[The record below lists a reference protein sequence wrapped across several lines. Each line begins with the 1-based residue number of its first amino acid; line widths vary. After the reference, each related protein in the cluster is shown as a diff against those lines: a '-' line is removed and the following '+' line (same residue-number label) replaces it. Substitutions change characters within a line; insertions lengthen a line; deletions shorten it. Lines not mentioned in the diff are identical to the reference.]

1 MDLNDLMKLGR
12 WIFVIPLLLL
22 ISCKPAPET
31 TTLTAPVYAAE
42 TSEPAH
48 SMPTAPTVDA
58 ATLVPL
64 PVPVTGGLAGFRDQ
78 LAVADQ
84 FFVTLT
90 DVSTPP
96 SGQAYQGW
104 LLGDDGTIISVG
116 MLAVAPDGN
125 ATLIWNSPNS
135 ENLLSRYVR
144 FQVTLEPE
152 SGNAS
157 PTGRVVFAGGLEGAA
172 LTNAR
177 RLLVKNDGEPA
188 TPLNTAYALGLLAQT
203 DIAAQHIQNAS
214 NAAAIGAQ
222 AEMRA
227 HLEHIVNILEGMG
240 GPRYSDHDGNGTAE
254 NPGDGFGVIGYS
266 GQIAAMLAG
275 QETVV
280 KTTAAIQAQ
289 SVAIQDKCLEIINLA
304 DLAAA
309 TAQLTELL
317 QMIDQFKTGPV
328 ASLYQAAQDSMR
340 FEVAPVE

>member
-1 MDLNDLMKLGR
+1 MNLNNLMKLGR
-12 WIFVIPLLLL
+12 WIFVGPLLLL
-22 ISCKPAPET
+22 ISCRPAPET
-31 TTLTAPVYAAE
+31 TTLTAPVYSAE

-48 SMPTAPTVDA
+48 SMPTSPTVDA
-58 ATLVPL
+58 TLAPL
-64 PVPVTGGLAGFRDQ
+64 PVLQMGGLAGFRDQ

-125 ATLIWNSPNS
+125 TTLIWNSPNS

-152 SGNAS
+152 TGNAS
-157 PTGRVVFAGGLEGAA
+157 PTGKVVFTGGLEGAA

-222 AEMRA
+222 AEMRS
-227 HLEHIVNILEGMG
+227 HLEHIVNIFEGMG
-240 GPRYSDHDGNGTAE
+240 GPRFGDYDGNGTAE
-254 NPGDGFGVIGYS
+254 NPGDGFGVLGYS
-266 GQIAAMLAG
+266 GQIAVILSE

-280 KTTAAIQAQ
+280 ETAISIQAQ
-289 SVAIQDKCLEIINLA
+289 TAAIQDKCMEIQKLE
-304 DLAAA
+304 DMEAAKM
-309 TAQLTELL
+309 QLTEL
-317 QMIDQFKTGPV
+317 QRMIEQFKTGSV

>member
-1 MDLNDLMKLGR
+1 MNLNNLMKLGR
-12 WIFVIPLLLL
+12 WIFVVPLLLL
-22 ISCKPAPET
+22 ISCGPTPET
-31 TTLTAPVYAAE
+31 TTLTPPVYSAE

-48 SMPTAPTVDA
+48 SMPTAPTAD
-58 ATLVPL
+58 ATLAPL
-64 PVPVTGGLAGFRDQ
+64 PVPQTGGLAGFRDQ

-135 ENLLSRYVR
+135 ESLLSRYVR

-157 PTGRVVFAGGLEGAA
+157 PTGKMVFTGGLEGAA

-222 AEMRA
+222 AEMRS
-227 HLEHIVNILEGMG
+227 HLEHIVNIFEGMG
-240 GPRYSDHDGNGTAE
+240 GPRFGDHDGNGSAE
-254 NPGDGFGVIGYS
+254 NPGDGFGVLGYS
-266 GQIAAMLAG
+266 GQIAVILSE

-280 KTTAAIQAQ
+280 ETAASIQAQ
-289 SVAIQDKCLEIINLA
+289 TAAIQDKCMEIQKLE
-304 DLAAA
+304 DTEAA
-309 TAQLTELL
+309 TAQLTELR

-340 FEVAPVE
+340 FAVTPVE

>member
-1 MDLNDLMKLGR
+1 MNLNKPIKLGR
-12 WIFVIPLLLL
+12 WILVVPLLLL
-22 ISCKPAPET
+22 ISCGPASET
-31 TTLTAPVYAAE
+31 TTLTAPAYSAV
-42 TSEPAH
+42 TSEPVHA
-48 SMPTAPTVDA
+48 MPTSPTAD
-58 ATLVPL
+58 ATLAPL
-64 PVPVTGGLAGFRDQ
+64 PVPLTGGLAGFRDQ

-90 DVSTPP
+90 DVPTPP
-96 SGQAYQGW
+96 DGQAYQGW

-116 MLAVAPDGN
+116 MLTLSPDGN

-135 ENLLSRYVR
+135 ENLFSRYVR

-152 SGNAS
+152 AGDAS
-157 PTGRVVFAGGLEGAA
+157 PTGKVVFAGGLDGAA

-177 RLLVKNDGEPA
+177 RLLVKNDGEPV

-266 GQIAAMLAG
+266 RQIAEILAR

-280 KTTAAIQAQ
+280 ETNAAIKAQ
-289 SVAIQDKCLEIINLA
+289 SVAIQDKCLEIINLT

-309 TAQLTELL
+309 TAQLDEAEKLINQL
-317 QMIDQFKTGPV
+317 QTVLV
-328 ASLYQAAQDSMR
+328 ARLYQAVQDTVR
-340 FEVAPVE
+340 FEVAPTE

>member
-1 MDLNDLMKLGR
+1 MNLNTLMKLGR
-12 WIFVIPLLLL
+12 WIFVVPLLLL
-22 ISCKPAPET
+22 ISCRPAPET
-31 TTLTAPVYAAE
+31 TTLTAPAYSAE
-42 TSEPAH
+42 TSEPVH
-48 SMPTAPTVDA
+48 PMPTAPTAD
-58 ATLVPL
+58 ATLAPL
-64 PVPVTGGLAGFRDQ
+64 PIPQTDGLAGFRDQ

-90 DVSTPP
+90 DVPTPP
-96 SGQAYQGW
+96 SGRSYQVW

-116 MLAVAPDGN
+116 MLALAPDGN

-144 FQVTLEPE
+144 FQVTLESE
-152 SGNAS
+152 AGSAS
-157 PTGRVVFAGGLEGAA
+157 PTGKVVFAGGLEGAA

-177 RLLVKNDGEPA
+177 RLLVRNDSEPA

-240 GPRYSDHDGNGTAE
+240 GPRYGDHDGNGTAE

-266 GQIAAMLAG
+266 GQIAEMLTG
-275 QETVV
+275 QETVFE
-280 KTTAAIQAQ
+280 TNTSIQAQ
-289 SVAIQDKCLEIINLA
+289 SAAIQDRCLEILQLE

-309 TAQLTELL
+309 TAQLTELQ

>member
-1 MDLNDLMKLGR
+1 MNLNNPMKLSR
-12 WIFVIPLLLL
+12 WIFVIPLILL
-22 ISCKPAPET
+22 ISCGPAPEA
-31 TTLTAPVYAAE
+31 TTLTAPAYSAV
-42 TSEPAH
+42 TSEPVHTMPA
-48 SMPTAPTVDA
+48 SPTAD
-58 ATLVPL
+58 ATLAPL
-64 PVPVTGGLAGFRDQ
+64 LVIQTDGLAGFRDQ

-90 DVSTPP
+90 DVPP
-96 SGQAYQGW
+96 PPGGQAYQGW
-104 LLGDDGTIISVG
+104 LLGDDGTIVSVG
-116 MLAVAPDGN
+116 MLALAPDGN
-125 ATLIWNSPNS
+125 ATFIWNSPNS

-152 SGNAS
+152 AGNAS
-157 PTGRVVFAGGLEGAA
+157 PTGKVVFAGGLEGAA

-227 HLEHIVNILEGMG
+227 HLEHIVNILEGMS

-266 GQIAAMLAG
+266 GQIAAMPAG

-280 KTTAAIQAQ
+280 ETNTAIQAQ
-289 SVAIQDKCLEIINLA
+289 SVAIQDKCLEIINLT
-304 DLAAA
+304 DLAAV
-309 TAQLTELL
+309 TVQLPEAEKLINQL
-317 QMIDQFKTGPV
+317 QTVLV
-328 ASLYQAAQDSMR
+328 ARLYQAVQDSIR
-340 FEVAPVE
+340 FEVAPTE

>member
-1 MDLNDLMKLGR
+1 MNLNNLMKLGR
-12 WIFVIPLLLL
+12 WIFVAPLLLL
-22 ISCKPAPET
+22 ISCGPAPET
-31 TTLTAPVYAAE
+31 TTLTAPVYSVE
-42 TSEPAH
+42 TSEPVH

-58 ATLVPL
+58 TLVPL
-64 PVPVTGGLAGFRDQ
+64 PVIQTGGLAGFRDQ

-90 DVSTPP
+90 DVPMPP

-116 MLAVAPDGN
+116 ALALAPDGN

-144 FQVTLEPE
+144 FQVTLEPD
-152 SGNAS
+152 SGSAS
-157 PTGRVVFAGGLEGAA
+157 PTGKVVFTGGLDGME

-188 TPLNTAYALGLLAQT
+188 TPRNTAYALGLLAQT

-222 AEMRA
+222 AEMRS
-227 HLEHIVNILEGMG
+227 HLEHIVNILEGMS

-254 NPGDGFGVIGYS
+254 NPGDGFGVLGYS
-266 GQIAAMLAG
+266 GQIAVILSE

-280 KTTAAIQAQ
+280 ETTAAIQAQ
-289 SVAIQDKCLEIINLA
+289 SVAIQDKCLEIISLA
-304 DLAAA
+304 DLDAA
-309 TAQLTELL
+309 TAQLDEAEQLINQL
-317 QMIDQFKTGPV
+317 QTVLV
-328 ASLYQAAQDSMR
+328 ARLYQAVQDSVR
-340 FEVAPVE
+340 FEVAPI

>member
-1 MDLNDLMKLGR
+1 MNLNNLMKLGR
-12 WIFVIPLLLL
+12 WIFVVPLLLL
-22 ISCKPAPET
+22 ISCGPALET
-31 TTLTAPVYAAE
+31 TTLTAPAYSAE
-42 TSEPAH
+42 TSELAH
-48 SMPTAPTVDA
+48 SMPTAPAVDA
-58 ATLVPL
+58 TLAPL
-64 PVPVTGGLAGFRDQ
+64 PIPVTGGLAGFRDQ

-90 DVSTPP
+90 DVPTPP
-96 SGQAYQGW
+96 GDQAYQGW
-104 LLGDDGTIISVG
+104 LLSDDEIIISVG
-116 MLAVAPDGN
+116 MLTLAPDGN

-144 FQVTLEPE
+144 FQVTLESE

-157 PTGRVVFAGGLEGAA
+157 PTGKAVFAGGLDGTA

-227 HLEHIVNILEGMG
+227 HLEHIVNIIEGMG
-240 GPRYSDHDGNGTAE
+240 GPRYSDHDTNGTAE

-280 KTTAAIQAQ
+280 ETDAAIQAQ
-289 SVAIQDKCLEIINLA
+289 SVAIQDKCLEVIKLA
-304 DLAAA
+304 DLTAA
-309 TAQLTELL
+309 TAQLVEAERLINQL
-317 QMIDQFKTGPV
+317 QTDLV
-328 ASLYQAAQDSMR
+328 AILYQAVQDSVR
-340 FEVAPVE
+340 FGVAPVE